1 MEEEIIR
8 PIGSANMIVAMIVS
22 LQFHALLVVLLLPVA
37 VKTKSIKLIFVLSIK
52 D

>member
-8 PIGSANMIVAMIVS
+8 PIGSANVIVAMIVS
-22 LQFHALLVVLLLPVA
+22 LQLHVLLAVLLLPVA
-37 VKTKSIKLIFVLSIK
+37 VKMKRTKPIFVLSIK

>member
-8 PIGSANMIVAMIVS
+8 PIGSANVIVAMIV
-22 LQFHALLVVLLLPVA
+22 LPQLHVLLVVLLLPVA
-37 VKTKSIKLIFVLSIK
+37 AKMKKTKPIFVLSIK